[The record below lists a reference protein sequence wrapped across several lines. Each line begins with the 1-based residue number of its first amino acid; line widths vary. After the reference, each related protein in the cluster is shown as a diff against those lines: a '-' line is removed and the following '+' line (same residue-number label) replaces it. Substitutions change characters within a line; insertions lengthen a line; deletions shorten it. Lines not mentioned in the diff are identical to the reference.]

1 MAHVSLRHKVYSWAL
16 LFLIIII
23 TANHLHCFFAALTVS
38 AGSYF
43 TLPDH
48 QPLQLGVTMATVVS
62 FSAPS
67 FPVGIGPPAVTCRK
81 ISTPVRSHTHTQ
93 HCTHA
98 RTCAEQKYMNIKQKS
113 HRCLYTQS
121 AYSDTAMHNMASL
134 YSSLR
139 KCRQTLSR
147 VQRHTHLYSTL
158 PLASYP
164 WRHTHAKPLKWT
176 PAPRTLCFW
185 SYAGAAGGV
194 GATPFHLHNQT
205 KHYSLTWLFK
215 SFYKGHFS
223 FS

>member
-1 MAHVSLRHKVYSWAL
+1 MLRQCNGLLLSFEMAHVSLRRKVYSSAL

-81 ISTPVRSHTHTQ
+81 ISTPVCTHTHT
-93 HCTHA
+93 HSIVLTHIH
-98 RTCAEQKYMNIKQKS
+98 AEQKYINIKQKS

-121 AYSDTAMHNMASL
+121 AHSEHSNAQHG
-134 YSSLR
+134 
-139 KCRQTLSR
+139 
-147 VQRHTHLYSTL
+147 
-158 PLASYP
+158 
-164 WRHTHAKPLKWT
+164 KPLYIPKEM
-176 PAPRTLCFW
+176 
-185 SYAGAAGGV
+185 
-194 GATPFHLHNQT
+194 QT
-205 KHYSLTWLFK
+205 VTQ
-215 SFYKGHFS
+215 
-223 FS
+223 